1 MMAWVD
7 ALQQEV
13 DRMHLRAGDRAGGAH
28 LRARDAS
35 LLADSA
41 GSRGD
46 GSLRTDSA
54 RPPRE
59 REGRERPPAGRGR
72 EISEISRGDPVGLRP
87 RADATA
93 DAARARTAAVRSS
106 AGGVDSSPH
115 RPAAGPSHIALA
127 PPADERRGRQ
137 PAGAAPSAHAS
148 AARAR
153 APPAEGGVCGGVCGG
168 GGDGG
173 GGGGRGGGRG
183 GGGGGGRQ
191 RRGDS
196 PGAGASGTAAAGV
209 RTHRGAAAHAS
220 AASAPAAEEE
230 EVCIR
235 VARGKR
241 PLGLVLNAQ
250 NLVTAVT
257 PG

>member
-1 MMAWVD
+1 
-7 ALQQEV
+7 
-13 DRMHLRAGDRAGGAH
+13 MHLRAGNRAGDRAGDRARGAH

-35 LLADSA
+35 LRADRGGSRGD

-153 APPAEGGVCGGVCGG
+153 APPAEGGGRGG
-168 GGDGG
+168 GGGGG
-173 GGGGRGGGRG
+173 GGGGRGGGR
-183 GGGGGGRQ
+183 Q
-191 RRGDS
+191 RRCDS
-196 PGAGASGTAAAGV
+196 PGAGASGTAAAGGPV
-209 RTHRGAAAHAS
+209 PS
-220 AASAPAAEEE
+220 
-230 EVCIR
+230 I
-235 VARGKR
+235 
-241 PLGLVLNAQ
+241 PLF
-250 NLVTAVT
+250 
-257 PG
+257 